1 MVECRII
8 LKDFTGAIRDIQAIL
23 LVERNDI
30 HFLLL
35 KTKVLMIWLEAD
47 IDKNE
52 ELFHYLR
59 TSLGFVRDKLDII
72 NAADKNTYEELRAKF
87 QKYDKVTNGE
97 PNKMLQCIYEK
108 ALSGYSEGNP
118 ISQFYPS
125 K

>member
-1 MVECRII
+1 
-8 LKDFTGAIRDIQAIL
+8 
-23 LVERNDI
+23 
-30 HFLLL
+30 
-35 KTKVLMIWLEAD
+35 MIWLEAD

-72 NAADKNTYEELRAKF
+72 NAADKNTYEELRTKF